1 VTNPQIDLT
10 IAASD
15 IHQADS
21 ALPVM
26 TLDEAL
32 SKYSKHI
39 RSVAGSMASQYR
51 LSTSDREDMI
61 SAMRASLAKLPPVM
75 WSQANYTKTCLN
87 HAAGKVMRKIVA
99 YESHVTPLSTNLSG
113 SEEDEAPSVYDR
125 ATEADTETTFIR
137 KLALDSAL
145 ASLTPRQ
152 GQIISI
158 LFGLHGTAQTS
169 DLRQIAARVGM
180 GSRQEKQ
187 VQREIDAAMA
197 RMRRAAGATA
207 KPTDNAGRV
216 DG

>member
-1 VTNPQIDLT
+1 VTNPQIDIT
-10 IAASD
+10 NATNDVPPA
-15 IHQADS
+15 
-21 ALPVM
+21 VM

-32 SKYSKHI
+32 TKYGKHI
-39 RSVAGSMASQYR
+39 KSVAGSMTSQYR

-87 HAAGKVMRKIVA
+87 HAAGKVLRKIVA
-99 YESHVTPLSTNLSG
+99 YESHVTPLSPNLPG
-113 SEEDEAPSVYDR
+113 NEDDDLPCGYDR
-125 ATEADTETTFIR
+125 ATEPDSENTLIR
-137 KLALDSAL
+137 KMALESAL

-152 GQIISI
+152 RQIISI
-158 LFGLHGTAQTS
+158 LFGLHGTPQTS